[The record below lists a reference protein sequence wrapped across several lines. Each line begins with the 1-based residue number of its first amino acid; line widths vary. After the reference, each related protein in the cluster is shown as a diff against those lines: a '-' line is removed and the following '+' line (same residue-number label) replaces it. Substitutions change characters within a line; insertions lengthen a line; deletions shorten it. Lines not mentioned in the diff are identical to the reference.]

1 MRKYFSPGWLSS
13 ANRRRHQRRINQAM
27 RIINKGIEKDE
38 LWRGR
43 FVVRTGATEF
53 IRYEDKSG
61 CCLEIELLFIDKRTG
76 FTWKTWE
83 SVNSVCYISGSR
95 LWHMMNRFITEIN
108 DVWTKEGRDFLYSD
122 KTDYTKI

>member
-1 MRKYFSPGWLSS
+1 MRKCFNPGWLYSN
-13 ANRRRHQRRINQAM
+13 NRRRHQRRINQAM

-43 FVVRTGATEF
+43 FVVRTGATNF
-53 IRYEDKSG
+53 IRDKESG
-61 CCLEIELLFIDKRTG
+61 GYLEVELLFIDKRTG
-76 FTWKTWE
+76 FIWKTWE
-83 SVNSVCYISGSR
+83 SVNSVCSFGGWHM
-95 LWHMMNRFITEIN
+95 WHMMNRFITEIN

>member
-1 MRKYFSPGWLSS
+1 MRKCFNPGWLYSN
-13 ANRRRHQRRINQAM
+13 NRRRHQRRINQAM

-43 FVVRTGATEF
+43 FVVRTGATNF
-53 IRYEDKSG
+53 IRDEESG
-61 CCLEIELLFIDKRTG
+61 GYLEVELLFIDKRTG
-76 FTWKTWE
+76 FIWKTWE
-83 SVNSVCYISGSR
+83 SVNSVCSLGGWR
-95 LWHMMNRFITEIN
+95 MWHMMNRFITEIN